1 MRIRSIVMR
10 GARALAL
17 GLLLSCSGDRAADR
31 QQVKS
36 AENFVIKVA
45 EEFCRDFEIAN
56 RALKEVDAGAGDG
69 GR

>member
-1 MRIRSIVMR
+1 M
-10 GARALAL
+10 AL
-17 GLLLSCSGDRAADR
+17 GLLLSCSSDRVADR
-31 QQVKS
+31 ERVKS

-56 RALKEVDAGAGDG
+56 RALKEVDAGAGEG